1 MLNANRILVLEFA
14 KCIKRKCHSGQIL
27 RRKCEILSNCNH
39 TIHIENS
46 IKTKSTKYVCWKGA
60 RYVSEL
66 TAISINPSI
75 SVGKHLY
82 CYYSACVIFIEQRK
96 IKNIHRK
103 MKNTHCVIR
112 CQSQQFVM
120 CIIRFQVNGRYFCFH
135 WFTLAHNL
143 DQKISASDQENS
155 CLLPH
160 MLAFMLIFCSFI
172 SEIFIQ

>member
-27 RRKCEILSNCNH
+27 RRKCEILSNCNR

-82 CYYSACVIFIEQRK
+82 CYYSAWVIFIEQRK

-103 MKNTHCVIR
+103 WRTHIVLFGVNHNSSSCALYGFKWTGVI
-112 CQSQQFVM
+112 FVF
-120 CIIRFQVNGRYFCFH
+120 IDSH
-135 WFTLAHNL
+135 SLT
-143 DQKISASDQENS
+143 IS
-155 CLLPH
+155 
-160 MLAFMLIFCSFI
+160 IKK
-172 SEIFIQ
+172 